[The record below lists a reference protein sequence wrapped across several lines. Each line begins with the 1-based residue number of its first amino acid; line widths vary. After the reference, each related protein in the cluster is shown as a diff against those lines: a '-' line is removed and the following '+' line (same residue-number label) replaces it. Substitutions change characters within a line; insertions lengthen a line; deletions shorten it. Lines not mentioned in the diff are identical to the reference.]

1 MYLVFFS
8 LLYRRYEGNEK
19 TELTWLFENKHRSQ
33 SPRMKN
39 DREIQVNFFIV
50 VSALVSRTICWSPE
64 FSCCALKIS
73 LGILKRSLKVFSHRL
88 FCAAVS
94 HGSLACLAMHWFF
107 IDILANLTLVFRA
120 DWQQFGQLLSIRLN
134 YWMLFYIIMF
144 MPRFMLYYGYLFM
157 MLYQMYDVL
166 TVLLDNVKKAT
177 WKFVRFIVCLAS
189 LKLFIC
195 QVNFQSFP
203 NPPYFEL
210 FSIYF

>member
-1 MYLVFFS
+1 
-8 LLYRRYEGNEK
+8 
-19 TELTWLFENKHRSQ
+19 
-33 SPRMKN
+33 MKN

-120 DWQQFGQLLSIRLN
+120 DWQQIGLLSNRLN
-134 YWMLFYIIMF
+134 YWMLFYIMF
-144 MPRFMLYYGYLFM
+144 MYYGYLFM

-177 WKFVRFIVCLAS
+177 
-189 LKLFIC
+189 
-195 QVNFQSFP
+195 
-203 NPPYFEL
+203 
-210 FSIYF
+210 